1 MTHIGQYG
9 GQYVPETLMPTLAE
23 IDAAFRAALDDPDF
37 QAEYQALLRD
47 YVGRE
52 TPLYEARRLSD
63 ALGGARIFL
72 KREDLNHTGA
82 HKVNNVLGQ
91 ALLARRMGKTRL
103 IAETGAGM
111 HGVATATA
119 AALLGLPCVVYMGA
133 LDVARQAPNVDRMRA
148 LGAEVVAVQSGSR
161 TLKDA
166 MNEAIRDWAASAEH
180 TFYVIGTVAGPA
192 PYPEMV
198 KAFQSVI
205 GREARRQCLD
215 KLGRLPDEVIACVGG
230 GSNAMG
236 IFAGFLDDPEVRLTG
251 VEAAGE
257 GLATGRHA
265 ASINGGTVGVLHGAK
280 TKLLQTPEGQII
292 EAYSVSAGL
301 DYPGVG
307 PEHCHLAD
315 VGRARYAVCDDL
327 HAIHA
332 FDALCRCE
340 GIIPALESSHAL
352 AEAIRIA
359 PTLPREAVLI
369 VNLSG
374 RGDKDMANV
383 ADWKAA
389 HPDYHYEGPQSP
401 NGGTP
406 QGDQEAGKVCAVVS
420 EANGEAHSLSRTF
433 ASSRKKGR
441 LQATFARAKAEGRAA
456 RVLYMPCGFPSM
468 AETEAVMEALIAGG
482 ADVLELG
489 VPFSDPIADGPVIQ
503 AAGQQALAGGVNLP
517 KILDLAAR
525 LRAKHPETGL
535 VLFSYYNP
543 ILAYGP
549 DRLCAD
555 AAAAGIDGLLVVDV
569 PHEEEAELRPIAESA
584 GLSWIPLVSPATT
597 PERAKEL
604 VAGCDGFVYVIT
616 VRGITG
622 ERKALPPELAERL
635 KALRQV
641 TDLPL
646 AAGFGVSDRATAEAI
661 AAHAD
666 GYVVGSAA
674 VRALAE
680 GGIPRLNAFL
690 TALRGA

>member
-52 TPLYEARRLSD
+52 TPLYEAHRLSE

-280 TKLLQTPEGQII
+280 TKLLQTPEGQIL

-307 PEHCHLAD
+307 PEHCHLAAL
-315 VGRARYAVCDDL
+315 GRARYAVCDDL

-359 PTLPREAVLI
+359 PTLPREAVLV

-374 RGDKDMANV
+374 RGDKDMDNV
-383 ADWKAA
+383 TQWKAA
-389 HPDYHYEGPQSP
+389 HPDYRYEGPHSP
-401 NGGTP
+401 DGGTP
-406 QGDQEAGKVCAVVS
+406 QGPGSQPVTVETKS
-420 EANGEAHSLSRTF
+420 P
-433 ASSRKKGR
+433 SSVHRSPTGGAR
-441 LQATFARAKAEGRAA
+441 LQAAFTHAKAEGRAA
-456 RVLYMPCGFPSM
+456 RILYMPCGFPSM
-468 AETEAVMEALIAGG
+468 AETESAMEALIAGG

-489 VPFSDPIADGPVIQ
+489 VPFSDPIADGPAIQ

-517 KILDLAAR
+517 KILDLAGN

-549 DRLCAD
+549 ERLCAD
-555 AAAAGIDGLLVVDV
+555 AVAAGIDGLLVVDV
-569 PHEEEAELRPIAESA
+569 PHEEEAELRPVAEAA

-622 ERKALPPELAERL
+622 ERKALPPELTERL
-635 KALRQV
+635 EALRRV

-646 AAGFGVSDRATAEAI
+646 AAGFGISDHATAEAI